1 MPGTR
6 LFTYLQIGKETTA
19 GTTVA
24 ATRMWF
30 PDGAGM
36 INIDRF
42 QQFAGGNRG
51 TRSNIVA
58 TTQAGVAVQIPY
70 KTQNDVGVAFD
81 ELPYYWSQ
89 IKGAVTGVGGAAD
102 KTWTHAPSQT
112 AANAQESF
120 TLEVGDETQEYE
132 GGYGQASAFRL
143 SADVTGHGLTQGE
156 IDWFVR
162 QPVKSTKT
170 SLTATTAVKIP
181 AYLWKIRFAASQAGL
196 AGASDQTNFLRSF
209 GLEVVTGLTPQFYMD
224 GNAYFGQTVESMPIG
239 GTIDLVVDSTATA
252 VSEFYDKAAADT
264 VDFIQLKA
272 TGPALGG
279 TNYSSQI
286 QMAVLYE
293 EPEIISGDV
302 DGVNTY
308 KVTGHIAYDPT
319 WSQSISSVTVCSI
332 AAY

>member
-6 LFTYLQIGKETTA
+6 LFTYLQIGKETAA

-24 ATRMWF
+24 ATRMLY

-36 INIDRF
+36 INVDRF
-42 QQFAGGNRG
+42 QQYAGGNRG

-58 TTQAGVAVQIPY
+58 TTQAGIAVQIPY
-70 KTQNDVGVAFD
+70 KTQSDVGLGFD
-81 ELPYYWSQ
+81 EIIYMGSQ
-89 IKGAVTGVGGAAD
+89 IKGGATAVGAGAD
-102 KTWTHAPSQT
+102 RTWTHAPNQT
-112 AANAQESF
+112 SANAQETF
-120 TLEVGDETQEYE
+120 TLEVGDETQEFE
-132 GGYGQASAFRL
+132 GGYGAASAFRI

-170 SLTATTAVKIP
+170 ALTAVTPVKIP
-181 AYLWKIRFAASQAGL
+181 AYLWKVRFAASQAGL
-196 AGASDQTNFLRSF
+196 AGASDVANFLRSF
-209 GLEVVTGLTPQFYMD
+209 ALEVQTGLTPQFYMD

-239 GTIDLVVDSTATA
+239 GTLDLVVDSTAQA
-252 VSEFYDKAAADT
+252 VSQFYDKAAADT

-272 TGPALGG
+272 IGPVLGG
-279 TNYSSQI
+279 SFYSEAI
-286 QMAVLYE
+286 QLAVLYE

-308 KVTGHIAYDPT
+308 KVTAHIAYDPT
-319 WSQSISSVTVCSI
+319 WAQSISMVTVCS
-332 AAY
+332 ATAY